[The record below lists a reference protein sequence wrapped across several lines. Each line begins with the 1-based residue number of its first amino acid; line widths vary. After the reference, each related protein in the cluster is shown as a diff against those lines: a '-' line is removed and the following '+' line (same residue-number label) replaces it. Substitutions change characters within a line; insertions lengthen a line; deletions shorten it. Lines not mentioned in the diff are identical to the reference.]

1 MSAFGFSSPPY
12 SPSEN
17 SLIYA
22 ICRCMVAF
30 VWIYHG
36 LVPKLIFH
44 HVDEV
49 SMTQALHIEFMD
61 TMTTLSVIGWC
72 EIAFGFFVLITWRIR
87 QVLLLN
93 MLIMAGALV
102 HVAFTSPHFLIAA
115 FNPVTLNLLMIA
127 LSFIGFIASRDRSSA
142 EP

>member
-1 MSAFGFSSPPY
+1 
-12 SPSEN
+12 
-17 SLIYA
+17 
-22 ICRCMVAF
+22 MVAF

-36 LVPKLIFH
+36 LVPKLVFR
-44 HVDEV
+44 HVDEL
-49 SMTQALHIEFMD
+49 SMTRALHIEFMD
-61 TMTTLSVIGWC
+61 TITTLSVIGWG
-72 EIAFGFFVLITWRIR
+72 EIAFGLFVLITWRTR

-102 HVAFTSPHFLIAA
+102 HVAFTSPHFLIAS

-127 LSFIGFIASRDRSSA
+127 LSFIGFIASRDPSST